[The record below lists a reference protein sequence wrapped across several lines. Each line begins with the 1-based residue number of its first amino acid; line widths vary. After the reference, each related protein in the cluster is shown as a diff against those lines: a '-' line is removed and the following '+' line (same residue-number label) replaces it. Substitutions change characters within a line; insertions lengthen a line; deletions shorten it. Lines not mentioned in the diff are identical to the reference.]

1 VSVDVKSLT
10 APRRLTLF
18 AHGQTDGHGVL
29 KAIFGNRFGNKKVNI
44 NEGELFLEL
53 AKAELKEVNTIAVLR
68 HTQSGF
74 A

>member
-10 APRRLTLF
+10 APGRLTLF

-29 KAIFGNRFGNKKVNI
+29 KAILGNKFGNYNFHTNG
-44 NEGELFLEL
+44 GELFLEL
-53 AKAELKEVNTIAVLR
+53 AKAELKEVNTIAALR
-68 HTQSGF
+68 HTQTGF